1 MWCWVLMCS
10 VLLQKTKSKL
20 FPLCMC
26 FCDFIHSI
34 FCSTMSSQ
42 DIKEKKWEFSNS
54 ENAERNKN
62 LESSEGALG
71 IALGQIFD

>member
-1 MWCWVLMCS
+1 
-10 VLLQKTKSKL
+10 
-20 FPLCMC
+20 MC

-62 LESSEGALG
+62 LERSEGALG